1 MDCEGMGS
9 LAFTFFSTNF
19 VCHYCI
25 VLSLRLA
32 ELCKPARNARRY
44 SLGCYNPYATAQDT
58 DEP

>member
-1 MDCEGMGS
+1 MGS

-44 SLGCYNPYATAQDT
+44 SLGCYNEYATAQDT